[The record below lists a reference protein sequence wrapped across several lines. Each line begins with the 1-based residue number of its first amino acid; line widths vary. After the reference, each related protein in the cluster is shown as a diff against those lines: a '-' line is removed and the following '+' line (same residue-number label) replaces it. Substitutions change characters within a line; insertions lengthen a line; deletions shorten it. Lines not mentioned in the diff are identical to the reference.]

1 MLPRMSDASA
11 NRRSAVMLHGPDR
24 APARAMLRAI
34 GFSREDLERPIIGV
48 GHCWIETMPC
58 NWNHR
63 ALAER
68 VKAGVRAAGGTP
80 MEFNT
85 IAVSD
90 GVTMGTQ
97 GMKASLVS
105 REVIADSIELVT
117 RGHSFDGLVLIVG
130 CDKTIP
136 AAAMALCRM
145 DLPGLVLYGGTIQPG
160 RLHDRDLT
168 VQDVFEAVGAYN
180 AGRIDATELRAV
192 EEHACPGAGAC
203 GGQYTANTMSNALE
217 FLGISPPGAN
227 AVPAT
232 HPDKPAV
239 AEAAGRLAV
248 RLVEQGVSART
259 IVTRAAVE
267 NAVASFSASGG
278 STNAVLHLLAI
289 AAEAEVPLTID
300 EMDAICARTPIL
312 ADLRPAGRFVATDVF
327 AAGGLGVL
335 MQRLLSLGLLH
346 GDARTVDGRTL
357 AEVAEAAVAT
367 PGQEVFRESSDPL
380 RAHGGIAVLRGNLA
394 ADGCVA
400 KLAGNDRESHRGP
413 ARVFDS
419 EEDAFA
425 AVRDGK
431 IQAGDV
437 VVIRYEGPV
446 GGPGMREMLG
456 VTGAIVGAG
465 LSDTVALITDGRFSG
480 ATHGFM
486 VAHMAPE
493 AALGGVLA
501 AVRDGDIITI
511 DVVARRV
518 DLELDDAEITRRL
531 GEWTPPQPRYA
542 TGVFAKY
549 AATVSNASRGA
560 VTGR

>member
-1 MLPRMSDASA
+1 MLPRMPETPSTRPS
-11 NRRSAVMLHGPDR
+11 SVMLQGPDR

-34 GFSREDLERPIIGV
+34 GFSREDLEKPIIGV
-48 GHCWIETMPC
+48 GHSWIETMPC

-63 ALAER
+63 TLAER
-68 VKAGVRAAGGTP
+68 VKEGVRAAGGTP

-105 REVIADSIELVT
+105 RDLIADSIELVT

-136 AAAMALCRM
+136 AAAMALSRL
-145 DLPGLVLYGGTIQPG
+145 DIPGLVLYGGTIQPG
-160 RLHDRDLT
+160 HLHGRDLT

-180 AGRIDATELRAV
+180 AGRIDADELRAV

-203 GGQYTANTMSNALE
+203 AGQYTANTMSTALE
-217 FLGISPPGAN
+217 FLGLSPPGAN

-232 HPDKPAV
+232 HPDKPVV

-248 RLVEQGVSART
+248 QLVEAGTNARS
-259 IVTRAAVE
+259 IVTRAAFE
-267 NAVASFSASGG
+267 NAIASFSASGG

-289 AAEAEVPLTID
+289 AAEAGVALEID
-300 EMDAICARTPIL
+300 DFDVICARTPIL
-312 ADLRPAGRFVATDVF
+312 ADLRPGGRFVATDVF
-327 AAGGLGVL
+327 AAGGLSVL
-335 MQRLLSLGLLH
+335 MQRLLALGLLH
-346 GDARTVDGRTL
+346 GDALTVDGRTI
-357 AEVAEAAVAT
+357 AEVAAAAVET
-367 PGQEVFRESSDPL
+367 PGQQVIRAADAPL
-380 RAHGGIAVLRGNLA
+380 RKHGGIAVLRGNIA
-394 ADGCVA
+394 ADGCVV
-400 KLAGNDRESHRGP
+400 KLAGNDRDSHRGP

-419 EEDAFA
+419 EEEAFA
-425 AVRDGK
+425 AVRDGAVH
-431 IQAGDV
+431 AGDV

-465 LSDTVALITDGRFSG
+465 LSDSVALITDGRFSG

-486 VAHMAPE
+486 VAHIAPE
-493 AALGGVLA
+493 AALGGALA
-501 AVRDGDIITI
+501 AVRDGDIVNI
-511 DVVARRV
+511 DVPARRIDVEV
-518 DLELDDAEITRRL
+518 DDSEIATRL
-531 GEWTPPQPRYA
+531 ATWAPPVRRYT

-549 AATVSNASRGA
+549 AATVSSASLGA

>member
-1 MLPRMSDASA
+1 MLPRMPDTSA
-11 NRRSAVMLHGPDR
+11 TRRSAVLRHGPDR

-48 GHCWIETMPC
+48 GHSWIETMPC

-63 ALAER
+63 ALAEK
-68 VKAGVRAAGGTP
+68 VKEGVRAAGGTP

-136 AAAMALCRM
+136 AAAMALARM
-145 DLPGLVLYGGTIQPG
+145 DIPGLVLYGGTIQPG
-160 RLHDRDLT
+160 RLRDRDLT

-180 AGRIDATELRAV
+180 AGRIDAGELRAV
-192 EEHACPGAGAC
+192 EHHACPGAGAC
-203 GGQYTANTMSNALE
+203 GGQFTANTMSTALE
-217 FLGISPPGAN
+217 FLGLSPPGAN

-239 AEAAGRLAV
+239 AEASGRLAV
-248 RLVEQGVSART
+248 KLVEDGMGARSF
-259 IVTRAAVE
+259 VNRAALE
-267 NAVASFSASGG
+267 NAVASFSATGG
-278 STNAVLHLLAI
+278 PTNAVLHLLAI
-289 AAEAEVPLTID
+289 AAEAGVAMDID
-300 EMDAICARTPIL
+300 DMDAICARTPIL
-312 ADLRPAGRFVATDVF
+312 ADLRPGGRFVATDLF

-335 MQRLLSLGLLH
+335 MQRLIELGLLH
-346 GDARTVDGRTL
+346 DDARTVDGRTL
-357 AEVAEAAVAT
+357 AEGAAVAVAT
-367 PGQEVFRESSDPL
+367 PGQEVFCDADAPL
-380 RAHGGIAVLRGNLA
+380 RAHRGVAGVRGNLA
-394 ADGCVA
+394 EQGCVV
-400 KLAGNDRESHRGP
+400 KLAGNDRVSHRGP

-419 EEDAFA
+419 EEAAFA
-425 AVRDGK
+425 AVRDGA
-431 IQAGDV
+431 IRAGDV

-465 LSDTVALITDGRFSG
+465 LGDSVALITDGRFSG

-493 AALGGVLA
+493 AALGGALAVVHEGDIVHIDVETRRIDVEVGEAEIAARLA
-501 AVRDGDIITI
+501 AWV
-511 DVVARRV
+511 
-518 DLELDDAEITRRL
+518 
-531 GEWTPPQPRYA
+531 PPAPRYP

-549 AATVSNASRGA
+549 AATVSSASLGA